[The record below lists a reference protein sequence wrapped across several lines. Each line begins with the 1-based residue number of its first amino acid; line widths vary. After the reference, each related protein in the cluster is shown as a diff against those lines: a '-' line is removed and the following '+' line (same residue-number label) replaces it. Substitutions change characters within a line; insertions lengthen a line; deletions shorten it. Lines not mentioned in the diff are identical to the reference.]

1 MVSKTMKKMNMNET
15 FEKLQNVQTE
25 IDTLT
30 YLLEMESVNL
40 ELNNMQRSVI
50 VGFLCEK
57 VKVMG
62 QLIKQ
67 L

>member
-1 MVSKTMKKMNMNET
+1 MKKMNMNET

>member
-1 MVSKTMKKMNMNET
+1 MKKMNMNET

-62 QLIKQ
+62 QLLNQ

>member
-1 MVSKTMKKMNMNET
+1 MNET

>member
-1 MVSKTMKKMNMNET
+1 MKKMNMNET

-30 YLLEMESVNL
+30 YLLERESVNL

-62 QLIKQ
+62 QLLNQ

>member
-1 MVSKTMKKMNMNET
+1 MKKMNMNET
-15 FEKLQNVQTE
+15 FEKLQNTQTE
-25 IDTLT
+25 IDTLV

-50 VGFLCEK
+50 VGFLCER

>member
-1 MVSKTMKKMNMNET
+1 MNKMNMNET

>member
-1 MVSKTMKKMNMNET
+1 MEKMNMNET